1 MKSAVLASA
10 LIFGMS
16 GYAVAADI
24 AEEVVIVDEGYDWSG
39 VYVGIAAGVSDHDA
53 RWTDLNDDWFI
64 GSLDFGSTSAA
75 VGGYVGYNF
84 VAGPVVLGVEGDIL
98 GAFNDDDG
106 IGPNYDD
113 TYQNDLNWL
122 ASLRGRIGVPVDQ
135 FLLYATGGI
144 AFAGVKNEMHSD
156 DFPDEDFEDTDSTLT
171 GYAVGGGVEYAMTP
185 NLMLRLEGLYY
196 DFGSDTY
203 AQQLGGELM
212 EIENDVVVVRA
223 GLGYKF

>member
-1 MKSAVLASA
+1 MKSVVVASA
-10 LIFGMS
+10 LMFS
-16 GYAVAADI
+16 LSSYAFAADI

-53 RWTDLNDDWFI
+53 RWTDPIDDWFP

-106 IGPNYDD
+106 SGPIFDD

-171 GYAVGGGVEYAMTP
+171 GYAVGGGVEYAMTS
-185 NLMLRLEGLYY
+185 NLILRLEGLYY

-203 AQQLGGELM
+203 AQQIGGELM